1 MTQWTFLPF
10 ERQKLKPGMWE
21 MGGGVEGTEDLEDVG
36 CPRSPDQGRV
46 MGEEHCRV
54 GSGDSTCSP
63 DSSVLPTLLSL
74 EDVETEV
81 TYVSSPRAKRGE
93 VERTQI
99 IPLASTALTA

>member
-1 MTQWTFLPF
+1 M
-10 ERQKLKPGMWE
+10 
-21 MGGGVEGTEDLEDVG
+21 
-36 CPRSPDQGRV
+36 
-46 MGEEHCRV
+46 

-93 VERTQI
+93 VESTQI
-99 IPLASTALTA
+99 IPLVRIALTA